1 MGMRACIAP
10 GPDTRSTGGEVEQ
23 EGEDDVPAL
32 VSTGGVGGVRSVR
45 QRASIE
51 GDVVTL
57 TAETADVL
65 RVKTGDIVR
74 VKT

>member
-1 MGMRACIAP
+1 MGSNPEGITRAARGAAHTSGWFYENTRHP
-10 GPDTRSTGGEVEQ
+10 GS
-23 EGEDDVPAL
+23 
-32 VSTGGVGGVRSVR
+32 VGGFRSVR

-65 RVKTGDIVR
+65 RVKTGDTVR

>member
-1 MGMRACIAP
+1 
-10 GPDTRSTGGEVEQ
+10 
-23 EGEDDVPAL
+23 
-32 VSTGGVGGVRSVR
+32 VR

-65 RVKTGDIVR
+65 RVKMGDIVR